1 MVTAAAHSLRGR
13 SWTPVFFW
21 KTESSKPNSALS
33 KAPYCFPF
41 RRKGER
47 EVKENAVAQGVF
59 KAEGMYAGRQRPVQH
74 PVLTQAKFPLIAVDL
89 LALVVALERANYPN
103 L

>member
-1 MVTAAAHSLRGR
+1 
-13 SWTPVFFW
+13 
-21 KTESSKPNSALS
+21 LS

-59 KAEGMYAGRQRPVQH
+59 KAEGMYTGRQRPVQH

-89 LALVVALERANYPN
+89 LASEVALERANYPN